1 MSTIRRLLCRAFLPF
16 LFAIAAC
23 SSDSKVEDGSKSDVP
38 EGDPVLGYRIAEG
51 VVFDDKL
58 WLRGGSGIYPESTGG
73 LVSFQL
79 SDWSRAVAFKSD
91 VIDIE
96 RSSDALWVL
105 HRLPGSRYAH
115 TITQFKN
122 GAPQE
127 IAKFSGS
134 RIDQPIALLIN
145 DDSPIIVSQSSVRTW
160 RPTTRTWRVTNVRGR
175 LQSATGFAVNSSVG
189 MPTSGRTIYVGYD
202 AGEWGGGMQS
212 VDLETGAL
220 SRIEKRD
227 PSKRYFYGGPL
238 EGALDP
244 VTGIVPDPTRQ
255 DCILAS
261 IGLFH
266 LGTSSGRI
274 VRVCGTEVEVAFEN
288 LEEFE
293 YPAGKFVV
301 SEAFYGI
308 APASGATYW
317 AVGITGLYRF
327 TNGAST
333 PEKIELP
340 RLVPMDQIYL
350 SRDIP
355 GAIILRTNINWAV
368 STSGYTPLVVSLN

>member
-1 MSTIRRLLCRAFLPF
+1 M
-16 LFAIAAC
+16 
-23 SSDSKVEDGSKSDVP
+23 P

-51 VVFDDKL
+51 AVFDGKL
-58 WLRGGSGIYPESTGG
+58 WLRGGSGIYPDSRGG

-96 RSSDALWVL
+96 RSGDALWVL
-105 HRLPGSRYAH
+105 HRLPGSRYTFAV
-115 TITQFKN
+115 TQFKN
-122 GAPQE
+122 GASQE
-127 IAKFSGS
+127 VAKFSGS
-134 RIDQPIALLIN
+134 RVDQSIALLVN
-145 DDSPIIVSQSSVRTW
+145 RESPIIVSQSSVRTW

-175 LQSATGFAVNSSVG
+175 LQSAIGFAVNSSVG
-189 MPTSGRTIYVGYD
+189 MPMNGSAIYIGYD
-202 AGEWGGGMQS
+202 AGEWGGGMQR
-212 VDLETGAL
+212 VDIETG
-220 SRIEKRD
+220 SVTRVEKRD

-244 VTGIVPDPTRQ
+244 VTGIIPDPKRQ

-288 LEEFE
+288 LEEFD
-293 YPAGKFVV
+293 YPAGKFAV

-308 APASGATYW
+308 APAGGSTYW

-327 TNGAST
+327 RSGESA
-333 PEKIELP
+333 PDKMELP
-340 RLVPMDQIYL
+340 RLMPMDQIYL

-355 GAIILRTNINWAV
+355 DAIILRTYINWAV
-368 STSGYTPLVVSLN
+368 STSGYTPLVVPLN